1 MGAILK
7 DLSKAYDCLPH
18 DLLIEKCEAY
28 DIDKNKLS
36 LIHNYLLNRKQRT
49 KISSS
54 YSDWYNIVIRP
65 MIFRLI
71 TQYIAVILIGNLEH
85 DIQNALKLIKVI
97 SVKSNQKKLQF
108 MILGKSTRESI
119 ILNIN
124 NIKIKESSSLVLL
137 GLTVDNRLTFKD
149 HINLLCRRASF

>member
-1 MGAILK
+1 MK
-7 DLSKAYDCLPH
+7 D
-18 DLLIEKCEAY
+18 
-28 DIDKNKLS
+28 
-36 LIHNYLLNRKQRT
+36 
-49 KISSS
+49 
-54 YSDWYNIVIRP
+54 
-65 MIFRLI
+65 
-71 TQYIAVILIGNLEH
+71 LEH
-85 DIQNALKLIKVI
+85 DIQNALKWIKVN

-108 MILGKSTRESI
+108 VILGKSTRESI

>member
-1 MGAILK
+1 MK
-7 DLSKAYDCLPH
+7 D
-18 DLLIEKCEAY
+18 
-28 DIDKNKLS
+28 
-36 LIHNYLLNRKQRT
+36 
-49 KISSS
+49 
-54 YSDWYNIVIRP
+54 
-65 MIFRLI
+65 
-71 TQYIAVILIGNLEH
+71 LEH
-85 DIQNALKLIKVI
+85 DIQNALKWIKVN

>member
-1 MGAILK
+1 MK
-7 DLSKAYDCLPH
+7 D
-18 DLLIEKCEAY
+18 
-28 DIDKNKLS
+28 
-36 LIHNYLLNRKQRT
+36 
-49 KISSS
+49 
-54 YSDWYNIVIRP
+54 
-65 MIFRLI
+65 
-71 TQYIAVILIGNLEH
+71 LEH

-97 SVKSNQKKLQF
+97 SVKSKQKKLQF
-108 MILGKSTRESI
+108 VILGKSTRESI

>member
-1 MGAILK
+1 MK
-7 DLSKAYDCLPH
+7 D
-18 DLLIEKCEAY
+18 
-28 DIDKNKLS
+28 
-36 LIHNYLLNRKQRT
+36 
-49 KISSS
+49 
-54 YSDWYNIVIRP
+54 
-65 MIFRLI
+65 
-71 TQYIAVILIGNLEH
+71 LEH
-85 DIQNALKLIKVI
+85 DIQNALKWIKVN

-137 GLTVDNRLTFKD
+137 GLAVDNRLTFKD